1 MAFTLTDT
9 GTIILISL
17 GICAAALIWAVLSRK
32 DMPGSED
39 IDDDTKAI

>member
-9 GTIILISL
+9 ATIILISL
-17 GICAAALIWAVLSRK
+17 GICFAALLWSIIARK
-32 DMPGSED
+32 DLPGGDD